1 LSRSGDSAG
10 TPGPSDTRR
19 PSRQSAGQLKLRPDA
34 RHMTMPAL
42 PVREPQLAGFPGGA
56 RLSASTGQASS
67 WSDRPKSARSRCGSS
82 RLRGCQR
89 LASCTSDPG
98 RTDMPSR
105 SCLLRHK
112 TAECSVLR
120 GVRTNVLFCRG
131 QSIRR
136 DRCGL
141 AGNVRHAA
149 DGVVGCRQRRT
160 TVVAVIRHAP
170 GGTVIGLG
178 EGVAVGEAYPDR
190 FCLVRG

>member
-1 LSRSGDSAG
+1 MADS
-10 TPGPSDTRR
+10 
-19 PSRQSAGQLKLRPDA
+19 SA
-34 RHMTMPAL
+34 
-42 PVREPQLAGFPGGA
+42 
-56 RLSASTGQASS
+56 
-67 WSDRPKSARSRCGSS
+67 
-82 RLRGCQR
+82 
-89 LASCTSDPG
+89 TSD
-98 RTDMPSR
+98 D
-105 SCLLRHK
+105 
-112 TAECSVLR
+112 A
-120 GVRTNVLFCRG
+120 LFCRG

-141 AGNVRHAA
+141 AGTCRHAA